1 MAWYHDLAGGAA
13 RTVGRAY
20 DYATPGAGTS
30 TLTQA
35 GRAINDPNVVWRSGE
50 GGWNGGASLPG
61 SFQPTVQANVV
72 ETQTQGE
79 QQPGGGGGNN
89 PGLPTGFVDPFAQ
102 QRANFQS
109 RLGGAVNNIRQ
120 SGMDAFGSAGRNLRG
135 QAEQLFNTI
144 SQGQKAIDRS
154 RENVEM
160 NRLGG
165 IDDIL
170 SFVRN
175 GLKSGASML
184 ANKNALGSSAARA
197 IAEAYGTEGGNRTRK
212 VNNQA
217 SLQGR
222 EIDTQQESLDLQR
235 GQGRTDFSRSRDD
248 MVATIGQQVRAQLAD
263 LEDQAMQ
270 IGATGPQVEAE
281 RQRIIDEGI
290 GQLNEVDAWLQQ
302 MLGGVGRQDM
312 DTTRKN
318 AVALRQGGAEMT
330 PFEFGEFQTGFNGP
344 AINQLPI
351 FLRPR
356 DRE

>member
-1 MAWYHDLAGGAA
+1 MGLRLPGGFSPWQAIQQGVD
-13 RTVGRAY
+13 TVNPFDGGHRDRDVFSDISFEGGERNPTQTTGSVLGVSY
-20 DYATPGAGTS
+20 GPQQYATGPGAGN
-30 TLTQA
+30 QPA
-35 GRAINDPNVVWRSGE
+35 
-50 GGWNGGASLPG
+50 PG
-61 SFQPTVQANVV
+61 STSAGV
-72 ETQTQGE
+72 T
-79 QQPGGGGGNN
+79 GGGGSVG
-89 PGLPTGFVDPFAQ
+89 GSAFYDPYAAA
-102 QRANFQS
+102 RASFQS
-109 RLGGAVNNIRQ
+109 RLGGAIGNIRQ
-120 SGMDAFGSAGRNLRG
+120 SGLDAFGSAGRNLRG